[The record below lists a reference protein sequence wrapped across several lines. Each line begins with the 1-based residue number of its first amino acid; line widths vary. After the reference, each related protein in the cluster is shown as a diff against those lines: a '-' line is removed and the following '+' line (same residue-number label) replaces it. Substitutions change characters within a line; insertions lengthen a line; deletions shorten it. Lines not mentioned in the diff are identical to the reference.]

1 MKGIDDPT
9 LAKTERGV
17 SQSSSSLSYDGTG
30 GRSSFA
36 RAQSARIAALFG
48 CCSQLRLCS
57 FSITPCHGQSL
68 FVHAIYERINGRP
81 IDIETSGIGR
91 RCSNTRGL
99 PATDRPLRSSAV
111 PVTDSGSTRSCV
123 VIFASVRAAS
133 ALSRSHTTFRGHTMA
148 TMHTMSGPFIQE
160 LTTTAAT
167 GADMRVVTVSCTRRC
182 TLYRSSWQLVS
193 VSGFC
198 FDLIQ
203 FKNNFIFG
211 NHILYSAVPVR
222 LQHARY
228 DVI

>member
-123 VIFASVRAAS
+123 VIFCISARSVRT
-133 ALSRSHTTFRGHTMA
+133 LPLPPHISRSYDGDDAYNVRALYPRTHHHRRHRGRHA
-148 TMHTMSGPFIQE
+148 CCYCFMHSSMHALPQQ
-160 LTTTAAT
+160 LAA
-167 GADMRVVTVSCTRRC
+167 R
-182 TLYRSSWQLVS
+182 
-193 VSGFC
+193 
-198 FDLIQ
+198 
-203 FKNNFIFG
+203 
-211 NHILYSAVPVR
+211 VR
-222 LQHARY
+222 LRVLLRFDSIQKQFYFWKPYIVQCSAC
-228 DVI
+228 